1 MNETDI
7 KNQRVAI
14 WRQLCQYV
22 KVVDHDA
29 PTAQRVVGFVDGQKM
44 AL

>member
-29 PTAQRVVGFVDGQKM
+29 LTAQRVGFVDGQKM